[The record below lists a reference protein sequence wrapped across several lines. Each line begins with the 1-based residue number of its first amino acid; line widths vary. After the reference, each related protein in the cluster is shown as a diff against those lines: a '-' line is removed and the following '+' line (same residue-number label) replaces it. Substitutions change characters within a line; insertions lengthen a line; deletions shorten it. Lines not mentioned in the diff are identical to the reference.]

1 MKKVKAAKSASDIG
15 LRKGATGAASTR
27 SAFPKLRQ
35 RNTWA
40 PTKKGKGKGKGKGGN
55 SADKPISTNPKKV
68 KSTRDKKEVDPN
80 IEDAVVV
87 SDSSAPKNVKSERVK
102 PSSSGPKAVGGSSK
116 PKAIAGPSKPPSKPK
131 KNAGPKTKAD
141 KTRTVFVAEPVVKL
155 EEGPD
160 FGKITH
166 EITKTKQ
173 PANPRQFR

>member
-1 MKKVKAAKSASDIG
+1 MMKKVKAAKSASDIG
-15 LRKGATGAASTR
+15 LRKGATGAAATR
-27 SAFPKLRQ
+27 SAFPTLRK

-40 PTKKGKGKGKGKGGN
+40 PTKKGKGKGKGGN
-55 SADKPISTNPKKV
+55 SSDKPISTKPKKV

-87 SDSSAPKNVKSERVK
+87 DSYSSPQKVKSERTNSPV
-102 PSSSGPKAVGGSSK
+102 GPSK
-116 PKAIAGPSKPPSKPK
+116 PKAISGPPKPK
-131 KNAGPKTKAD
+131 KNAAPKVKRD

-160 FGKITH
+160 FGKVTH

-173 PANPRQFR
+173 PVNPRQFR